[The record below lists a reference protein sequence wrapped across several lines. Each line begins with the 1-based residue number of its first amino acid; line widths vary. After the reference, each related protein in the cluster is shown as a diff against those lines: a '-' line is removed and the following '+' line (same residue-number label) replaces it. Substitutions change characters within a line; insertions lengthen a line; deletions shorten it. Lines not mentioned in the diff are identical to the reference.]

1 MGTDPVAVVGPAVR
15 PAARGVQAS
24 SSSSGDMADHGERL
38 AVLESKIERV
48 EQSQNAIMD
57 KLEKIDLQLTRYHGF
72 LGGAAFLVTGI
83 GVGWNLLGDWIKS
96 QLQ

>member
-1 MGTDPVAVVGPAVR
+1 
-15 PAARGVQAS
+15 
-24 SSSSGDMADHGERL
+24 MADHGERL

-57 KLEKIDLQLTRYHGF
+57 KLEKIDLQLTSYHGF
-72 LGGAAFLVTGI
+72 LGGVVFLVTGI
-83 GVGWNLLGDWIKS
+83 GVGWNLLVDWIKS